1 MRLTSSLLTLFL
13 IVHTA
18 PATTVADDADDV
30 VPEREFIEQSIER
43 IKRVQRRADNY
54 EDYVRTLRGAPSRN
68 SRDGIGFDTG
78 PTITRMDRHGRM
90 AGAGSRNNLE
100 RMQLDLRTLK
110 RKAGQTLDDLGEM
123 RRQTAQ
129 GEELDRDRIDA
140 TIKRLERDTDEI
152 ERDLRRL

>member
-1 MRLTSSLLTLFL
+1 MRFASSLLTVFL
-13 IVHTA
+13 IVLVA
-18 PATTVADDADDV
+18 PATSVADDADEAL
-30 VPEREFIEQSIER
+30 PERDFIEQSIQR
-43 IKRVQRRADNY
+43 IKRVQSRADDY
-54 EDYVRTLRGAPSRN
+54 DDYVRTLRGAPSRN

-100 RMQLDLRTLK
+100 RLQLDVRTLK

-140 TIKRLERDTDEI
+140 TIKRLERDADEI